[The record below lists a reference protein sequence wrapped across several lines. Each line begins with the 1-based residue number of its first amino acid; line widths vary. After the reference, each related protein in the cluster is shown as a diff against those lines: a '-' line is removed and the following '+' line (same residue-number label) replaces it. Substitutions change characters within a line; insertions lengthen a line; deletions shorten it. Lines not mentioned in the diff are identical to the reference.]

1 MSSTEDFIN
10 SIMDKDFNSA
20 QGVFADLMNDRITD
34 ALEQQKIAVAGTM
47 FGEEEDEVE
56 EEDLE
61 EFEDDEDLEEDE
73 E

>member
-34 ALEQQKIAVAGTM
+34 ALEQQKIAVAGNM
-47 FGEEEDEVE
+47 FGEEEDEIE
-56 EEDLE
+56 DEDLE
-61 EFEDDEDLEEDE
+61 EFEDEDLEEDE